1 MNPLVSK
8 KILWAI
14 PPTLVG
20 VALSF
25 YVMAYE
31 TTQSFVCDADIEAL
45 NISNDF
51 MDLGTEIL
59 PKVTP
64 IKIISGPILSSQL
77 WGTKQV
83 IFEYVPALSESDFY
97 SKSAEDQKSHV
108 YYKISDSTL
117 EIKNIDRGIYKFY
130 VFNMDI
136 DSGSFE
142 ESYTSEYKKGTLNY
156 SRQGICK
163 KYK

>member
-1 MNPLVSK
+1 MNIFASK
-8 KILWAI
+8 KILWVI
-14 PPTLVG
+14 PPTLIG
-20 VALSF
+20 VALSV

-31 TTQSFVCDADIEAL
+31 TTQSFVCDADIEVL

-51 MDLGTEIL
+51 MDLGTEVL

-64 IKIISGPILSSQL
+64 IKIISGPIFSSKL

-97 SKSAEDQKSHV
+97 SKSVEEQKSFV

-117 EIKNIDRGIYKFY
+117 EISNIDRGIDKFY
-130 VFNMDI
+130 TFNMDT
-136 DSGSFE
+136 DSGSFQE
-142 ESYTSEYKKGTLNY
+142 NYTTKYKKGTLNY

>member
-1 MNPLVSK
+1 MSIVGAK
-8 KILWAI
+8 KILWVI
-14 PPTLVG
+14 PPVLMG
-20 VALSF
+20 VALSVF
-25 YVMAYE
+25 VIAYE
-31 TTQSFVCDADIEAL
+31 RTQSFVCDTDVKVL

-64 IKIISGPILSSQL
+64 IKIISGPIFSSKL
-77 WGTKQV
+77 WGTKHV
-83 IFEYVPALSESDFY
+83 ICEYAPALSENDFY
-97 SKSAEDQKSHV
+97 SKNAVDRESNV

-117 EIKNIDRGIYKFY
+117 EIRNIDRGIYQFY
-130 VFNMDI
+130 QFNMDT

-142 ESYTSEYKKGTLNY
+142 ESYTSKYGKGTLNY